1 MFATSAGTVRRNR
14 LSDFTNVKSNGKIAM
29 KFEDDNADTNYEA
42 HRANLIHSVTPDLDV
57 GVEWRKYNLAFGPLL
72 PEGQQVEGRAKY
84 KF

>member
-1 MFATSAGTVRRNR
+1 M
-14 LSDFTNVKSNGKIAM
+14 
-29 KFEDDNADTNYEA
+29 NYEA

-72 PEGQQVEGRAKY
+72 PKGQQVEVMAKY